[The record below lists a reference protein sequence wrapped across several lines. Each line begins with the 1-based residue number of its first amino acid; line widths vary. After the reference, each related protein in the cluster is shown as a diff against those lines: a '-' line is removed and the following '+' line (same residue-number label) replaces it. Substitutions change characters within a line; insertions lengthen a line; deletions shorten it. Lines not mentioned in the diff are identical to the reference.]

1 MKKYD
6 AVFFDFDE
14 TLVHADPPVFDTFLP
29 ACEKL
34 GLSFDEDQVKSGHRF
49 LYEYFAGETAM
60 KDYERLK
67 RDMSKFHNELTA
79 RTLNLMGVDE
89 SAATQAVNDGQLTVR
104 LPEGH
109 RCGTDSHQVLETLKD
124 RGYKLGVISNNH
136 RDIEAFCKH
145 QGFSHHLDTV
155 VTRVDAGC
163 SKPDPR
169 IFQMALDH
177 VGVKPENSVYVGDNY
192 FADALGS
199 KQMGM
204 KAVLLDHYDVFPDA
218 DCDVISE
225 LNHLLEII

>member
-29 ACEKL
+29 ACEKM
-34 GLSFDEDQVKSGHRF
+34 GLSFDEDQVKLGHRF

-67 RDMSKFHNELTA
+67 RDLTKFHEQLTA
-79 RTLNLMGVDE
+79 RTLTVMGVE
-89 SAATQAVNDGQLTVR
+89 EGTATQAVHDSELTVR

-109 RCGTDSHQVLETLKD
+109 RCASDSHLVLETLKE

-136 RDIEAFCKH
+136 ANIEERCEH
-145 QGFSHHLDTV
+145 QGFLKHLDTV
-155 VTRVDAGC
+155 VTRIDAGC

-169 IFQMALDH
+169 IFEMALDH
-177 VGVKPENSVYVGDNY
+177 VEVKPEKCVYVGDNY
-192 FADALGS
+192 YADALGS
-199 KQMGM
+199 KAIGM
-204 KAVLLDHYDVFPDA
+204 TAVLLDHYDIFPDA
-218 DCDVISE
+218 DCHVVNE
-225 LNHLLEII
+225 LSHLLDIV